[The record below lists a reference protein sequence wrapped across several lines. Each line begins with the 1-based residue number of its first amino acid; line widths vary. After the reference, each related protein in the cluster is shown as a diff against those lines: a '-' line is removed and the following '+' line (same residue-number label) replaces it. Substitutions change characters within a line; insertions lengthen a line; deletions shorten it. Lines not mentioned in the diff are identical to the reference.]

1 MRWHTAI
8 PGLATGLVSVALLAG
23 CSGGTTPSAPPTP
36 MPTSGPTS
44 ALVSPSLPPQ
54 PSASTGP
61 ATPSAPTASP
71 PVATDPLV
79 GQVVMT
85 LADAGLR
92 VRSQPRVDADS
103 YKYEPL
109 LPLGTRM
116 YVLDGPV
123 SASGYAWYEVAPL
136 TSRTLPGGWVAG
148 GGRDG
153 EPWIAVDAFDCPPVP
168 ADLRSLAAL
177 PRGVGLVC
185 FPRMPITIQA
195 RLISCN
201 CDADGPGYS
210 PSWFFLGSGS
220 PDLLVEPGVT
230 SADSVNTDDWFALN
244 LDPTGEHPD
253 VLPVGKVVQVTGV
266 FDHPAAASCT
276 RDEMDAEPAPSQDC
290 RLEFAVTRLLVEG
303 S

>member
-1 MRWHTAI
+1 MRWHAAI
-8 PGLATGLVSVALLAG
+8 PGFMVGLASLALLAG
-23 CSGGTTPSAPPTP
+23 CGGAATPSASPTP
-36 MPTSGPTS
+36 MPTSSPTP
-44 ALVSPSLPPQ
+44 ALASPAISPQ
-54 PSASTGP
+54 PGASNAP
-61 ATPSAPTASP
+61 AMPSAPTESAS
-71 PVATDPLV
+71 ATAAPLV
-79 GQVVMT
+79 GRVVKS

-92 VRSQPRVDADS
+92 VRSRPGVDADS

-116 YVLDGPV
+116 YVLGGPV
-123 SASGYAWYEVAPL
+123 AASGYAWYEVVPL
-136 TSRTLPGGWVAG
+136 TSRTLPSGWVAG

-153 EPWIAVDAFDCPPVP
+153 EPWMAVDAFDCPPAP
-168 ADLRSLAAL
+168 ADFRSLAAL

-185 FPRMPITIQA
+185 FPRTPITVSA
-195 RLISCN
+195 RLVDCN

-220 PDLLVEPGVT
+220 PELLVEPGVT

-244 LDPTGEHPD
+244 LDPGGEHPD

-276 RDEMDAEPAPSQDC
+276 RNEMDAEPAPSQEC
-290 RLEFAVTRLLVEG
+290 RLAFAVTRLLVQG